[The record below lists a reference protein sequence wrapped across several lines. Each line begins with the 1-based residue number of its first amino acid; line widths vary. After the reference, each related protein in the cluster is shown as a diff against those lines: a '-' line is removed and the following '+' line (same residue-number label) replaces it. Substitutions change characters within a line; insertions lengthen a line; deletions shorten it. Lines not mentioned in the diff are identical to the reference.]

1 LEKEGKKYLVTEK
14 EGKRSLV
21 VVKEGGKYHARGK

>member
-21 VVKEGGKYHARGK
+21 VVKESGKYHARGK